1 MTTSLTPVIAVVA
14 PCYNEAPVIDAFHT
28 ALCAALETIPG
39 FSFRI
44 ILVDDGSTD
53 ATLSRL
59 NAIAVR
65 DPRVD
70 AYSLSR
76 NFGHQIALSAG
87 LDAAVAADADA
98 VVMMDTD
105 LQHPPSLIPE
115 LVRQWQRGH
124 DVVSAVRVSTAD
136 ATLFK
141 RWSGNAFYWLIN
153 HLSDVEIIAGAAD
166 FCLLS
171 RRAYRAL
178 TAMPERHRFLRGMV
192 SWIGFPRARVPFEAS
207 PRLSG
212 QSKYTWV
219 RMLGFAA
226 DALLSFSAAPMR
238 IASRIGLAIAV
249 PGFAYLVY
257 ILGRVALVGDLVPG
271 WSSTIGVLLII
282 GGVQLLFI
290 GLIGEYLS
298 RIFEQTKQRP
308 LYIFKQQP
316 GPRP

>member
-1 MTTSLTPVIAVVA
+1 MA

-28 ALCAALETIPG
+28 ALSEALNTIPG
-39 FSFRI
+39 FTFRI
-44 ILVDDGSTD
+44 IIVDDGSTD
-53 ATLSRL
+53 GTLSRL
-59 NAIAVR
+59 NAIATR
-65 DPRVD
+65 DPRVQ

-87 LDAAVAADADA
+87 LDVADADA
-98 VVMMDTD
+98 VVMMDSD

-115 LVRQWQRGH
+115 LVRHWQSGH
-124 DVVSAVRVSTAD
+124 DVVSAIRVSTAD

-141 RWSGNAFYWLIN
+141 RWTGRAFYWLIN

-171 RRAYRAL
+171 RRAHRAL
-178 TAMPERHRFLRGMV
+178 IAMPERHRFLRGMV

-207 PRLSG
+207 PRASG

-219 RMLGFAA
+219 RMLGFAI

-238 IASRIGLAIAV
+238 IASRIGLSIAV
-249 PGFAYLVY
+249 PGFAYLAY
-257 ILGRVALVGDLVPG
+257 ILGRYAVVGDLVPG

-316 GPRP
+316 GPPP